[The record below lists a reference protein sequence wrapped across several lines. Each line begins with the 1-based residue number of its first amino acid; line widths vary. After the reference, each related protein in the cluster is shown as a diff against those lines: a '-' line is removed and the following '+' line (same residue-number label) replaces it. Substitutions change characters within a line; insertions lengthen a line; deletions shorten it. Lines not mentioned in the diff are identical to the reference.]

1 MQVSSR
7 FGGFGGRFVCESLW
21 SPLLEVEERW
31 LQVQRQESF
40 WGDFDALLDWRAGRP
55 TALTPMHRLQQEQ
68 GGALIWLKREDLSPG
83 GNYCILSASLQAL
96 FAKAIGKRR
105 VISETATGA
114 FGVALGSIGAAL
126 GLEVVIHMTRDDG
139 LREKRRVALMRE
151 LGVKVELTE
160 SPTPG
165 MAGRFVAQ
173 AWAMRD
179 WVSALEDTH
188 YCASSLAS
196 PDPYPRQIA
205 RACAMIGAELIA
217 QLRRLHIQPSYVICP
232 VGSGA
237 LAAGVYSP
245 LLELDDQSIQLVG
258 VQGCGDDPQDR
269 RTALCGGQPG
279 FLHGVRSYMLQSE
292 DGLVQMASTRAHGL
306 AEPIVGPQH
315 AQWLELGAVHYVQV
329 ADVEAAKVLR
339 YVARHEGLTLAPETG
354 AALSYAMKV
363 AKTLPEDEHMIL
375 TVSGSG
381 SAELEWLK
389 ERLGGSRE

>member
-1 MQVSSR
+1 MPVTAR

-40 WGDFDALLDWRAGRP
+40 WSDFDALLDWRAARP

-68 GGALIWLKREDLSPG
+68 GGALVWLKREDHSPG

-96 FAKAIGKRR
+96 FAKTMGKRR
-105 VISETATGA
+105 VIGESATGA

-151 LGVKVELTE
+151 LGVTVELTE

-165 MAGRFVAQ
+165 MSGRFVAQ

-179 WVSALEDTH
+179 WIGALDDSH

-205 RACAMIGAELIA
+205 RASAMIGAELIA
-217 QLRRLHIQPSYVICP
+217 QLRRLHIWPSYVICP

-237 LAAGVYSP
+237 LAAGVFSP
-245 LLELDDQSIQLVG
+245 LLEQDLQAVQLVG
-258 VQGCGDDPQDR
+258 VQGCGDDPHEQ
-269 RTALCGGQPG
+269 RTALCGGRPG
-279 FLHGVRSYMLQSE
+279 FLHGVRSYMLQSD
-292 DGLVQMASTRAHGL
+292 DGLVQMTSTKAHGL

-315 AQWLELGAVHYVQV
+315 AQWLELGAVHYVQ
-329 ADVEAAKVLR
+329 ASDVEGARALR
-339 YVARHEGLTLAPETG
+339 YIARHEGLTLAPETG

-363 AKTLPEDEHMIL
+363 SKTLPEDEHMIL